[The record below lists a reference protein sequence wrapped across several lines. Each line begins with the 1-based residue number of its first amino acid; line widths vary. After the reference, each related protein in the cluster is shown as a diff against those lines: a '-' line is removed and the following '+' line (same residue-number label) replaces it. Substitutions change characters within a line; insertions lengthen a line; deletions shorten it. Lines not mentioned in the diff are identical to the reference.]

1 MIISY
6 LKDVMRDTGKFKY
19 IISVG
24 GLCVLNIIICL
35 QPYFL
40 SKLVNNEVNYKYLL
54 FFLISLLIPALI
66 NFIKNDLVQATRKSS
81 KRILFLFLESRGY
94 EYYNDYKSS
103 TLQSLMSEISFVC
116 RNLVQELLPSIV
128 KVAVTVLFYT
138 SLISGYSL
146 EIGILYLLVC
156 LIYMVLSAI
165 LTHKNRNDIKKALD
179 STVEVNKSIDDF
191 FKNLDT
197 VFSYLSFKHEL
208 EFFDTRL
215 TCEKNIYYKIQK
227 QIHLVYLLQQVIL
240 VFLISLILYIGLI
253 NFSSFK
259 QQNLEFILILIYSV
273 LNLSNFGTDFL
284 GGVELKDRLE
294 AALSKLQY
302 GNNRDIIKQ
311 NHRLIY
317 DGLDVIFDNISY
329 CYKKL
334 DNEVQVLKDLSCRFE
349 YGKLTALI
357 GDNGSGKST
366 VLKLIADF
374 LIPDKGII
382 YQPLKTKVLYINQ
395 DSVLFNR
402 SLLDNLGYP
411 HTELT
416 SDQLETLYSLAKKLE
431 IDNIISP
438 HTDLNVEITGEMTK
452 SFSGG
457 EKQKILILRALISDF
472 NIILFDEIT
481 SGLDI
486 KSSSTF
492 YQLIKET
499 VSNKVVICITHRK
512 EELQYFDE
520 IISLNI

>member
-40 SKLVNNEVNYKYLL
+40 SKLVNNEVNYKCLL

-156 LIYMVLSAI
+156 FIYMVLSAI
-165 LTHKNRNDIKKALD
+165 LTQKNRNDIKKALD

-215 TCEKNIYYKIQK
+215 TCEKK
-227 QIHLVYLLQQVIL
+227 YLL
-240 VFLISLILYIGLI
+240 
-253 NFSSFK
+253 
-259 QQNLEFILILIYSV
+259 
-273 LNLSNFGTDFL
+273 
-284 GGVELKDRLE
+284 
-294 AALSKLQY
+294 
-302 GNNRDIIKQ
+302 
-311 NHRLIY
+311 
-317 DGLDVIFDNISY
+317 
-329 CYKKL
+329 
-334 DNEVQVLKDLSCRFE
+334 
-349 YGKLTALI
+349 
-357 GDNGSGKST
+357 
-366 VLKLIADF
+366 
-374 LIPDKGII
+374 
-382 YQPLKTKVLYINQ
+382 
-395 DSVLFNR
+395 
-402 SLLDNLGYP
+402 
-411 HTELT
+411 
-416 SDQLETLYSLAKKLE
+416 
-431 IDNIISP
+431 
-438 HTDLNVEITGEMTK
+438 
-452 SFSGG
+452 
-457 EKQKILILRALISDF
+457 
-472 NIILFDEIT
+472 
-481 SGLDI
+481 
-486 KSSSTF
+486 
-492 YQLIKET
+492 
-499 VSNKVVICITHRK
+499 
-512 EELQYFDE
+512 
-520 IISLNI
+520 

>member
-1 MIISY
+1 
-6 LKDVMRDTGKFKY
+6 
-19 IISVG
+19 
-24 GLCVLNIIICL
+24 
-35 QPYFL
+35 
-40 SKLVNNEVNYKYLL
+40 
-54 FFLISLLIPALI
+54 
-66 NFIKNDLVQATRKSS
+66 
-81 KRILFLFLESRGY
+81 
-94 EYYNDYKSS
+94 
-103 TLQSLMSEISFVC
+103 
-116 RNLVQELLPSIV
+116 
-128 KVAVTVLFYT
+128 
-138 SLISGYSL
+138 
-146 EIGILYLLVC
+146 
-156 LIYMVLSAI
+156 MVLSAI
-165 LTHKNRNDIKKALD
+165 LTQKNRNDIKKALD

-240 VFLISLILYIGLI
+240 VFLIGLILYIGLF